1 MADNQR
7 RRRYLTISILHIITI
22 MCQGNISLSF
32 FFYHRFNSG
41 EFFLSP
47 FSRKVYE
54 KNNVYSEGG
63 RSIQS
68 RQPFNL
74 PFFFTMNCIRTV

>member
-32 FFYHRFNSG
+32 FFIIVSTRANFFYHL
-41 EFFLSP
+41 FLVK
-47 FSRKVYE
+47 FMKRITFIRKEDV
-54 KNNVYSEGG
+54 
-63 RSIQS
+63 Q
-68 RQPFNL
+68 FNL
-74 PFFFTMNCIRTV
+74 DNRNLPSFFTMNCIRTV

>member
-32 FFYHRFNSG
+32 FFIIVSTG

-68 RQPFNL
+68 RQP
-74 PFFFTMNCIRTV
+74 